1 MWSVKNRGDFD
12 DIDREAAQHRQLV
25 SHISLFPLSSTIS
38 TLSTNYEA
46 RLCCS
51 SCHLGRC
58 LPDQLFCS
66 QGFGSSPRDQG
77 ACQKFP
83 ATIDLCSRQSQY
95 VGIFL
100 AMRGGLHAQQSCPV
114 ILLGCI
120 YRKKWRNPA
129 NESCNCVLVP
139 SLVHMY
145 VFCRCHF
152 LKDGRH
158 VPRHSLLHP
167 KSRRPLDTY
176 K

>member
-1 MWSVKNRGDFD
+1 MTSTC
-12 DIDREAAQHRQLV
+12 EAAQHRQL
-25 SHISLFPLSSTIS
+25 SRISHPHISLFPLSSTIS
-38 TLSTNYEA
+38 TLPTNYEA

-100 AMRGGLHAQQSCPV
+100 AMRGGLHAQQSCTA
-114 ILLGCI
+114 ILLDAFTAKNGGIRRTNLAIVFWSLRLCI
-120 YRKKWRNPA
+120 CTFFVGA
-129 NESCNCVLVP
+129 I
-139 SLVHMY
+139 
-145 VFCRCHF
+145 F
-152 LKDGRH
+152 
-158 VPRHSLLHP
+158 
-167 KSRRPLDTY
+167 
-176 K
+176 

>member
-1 MWSVKNRGDFD
+1 MPARIS
-12 DIDREAAQHRQLV
+12 HP
-25 SHISLFPLSSTIS
+25 HISLFPLSSTIS

-51 SCHLGRC
+51 FCHLGRC

-66 QGFGSSPRDQG
+66 QDFGSSPRDQG

-152 LKDGRH
+152 LKVRQACSSTLAAPPQ
-158 VPRHSLLHP
+158 VETSP
-167 KSRRPLDTY
+167 
-176 K
+176 